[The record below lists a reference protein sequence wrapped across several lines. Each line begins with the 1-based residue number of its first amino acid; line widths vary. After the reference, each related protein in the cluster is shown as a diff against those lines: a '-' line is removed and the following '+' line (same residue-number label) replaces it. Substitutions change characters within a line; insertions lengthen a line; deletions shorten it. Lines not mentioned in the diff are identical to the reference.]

1 MAAPVANDRKLGAE
15 VRRMALKKVRVILSD
30 DYEDKEFQK
39 AVLLKLTPTLLPR
52 LNEHTGDNGGAIV
65 VATSPELANKYG
77 LSAITQS
84 SSGDSEE

>member
-52 LNEHTGDNGGAIV
+52 LNEHTGEDGGAIV
-65 VATSPELANKYG
+65 VATSPELAEKYG
-77 LSAITQS
+77 LSGITQS
-84 SSGDSEE
+84 AGNDSE